1 MSLKTRC
8 DLGRTRL
15 SFPIEQACHFHRCWF
30 QCRDP
35 GIQIEERPHTAPYP
49 VILQPQCTFTPDG
62 LANLSFA
69 FEVRFDNS
77 NVAGITGGTGAADQA
92 AAAAVMTGIELG
104 IPLAAIGNPSGPIK
118 ISAMVNDSNHDFLSN
133 QFLGGLAPPQGNP
146 GGDGGGN
153 FIGDV
158 SGVDLREF
166 AGNQYFFTVPEPG
179 SLSLATL
186 AAVALGLLSRHRV
199 GE

>member
-1 MSLKTRC
+1 
-8 DLGRTRL
+8 
-15 SFPIEQACHFHRCWF
+15 
-30 QCRDP
+30 
-35 GIQIEERPHTAPYP
+35 
-49 VILQPQCTFTPDG
+49 
-62 LANLSFA
+62 
-69 FEVRFDNS
+69 
-77 NVAGITGGTGAADQA
+77 
-92 AAAAVMTGIELG
+92 MTGIELG

-118 ISAMVNDSNHDFLSN
+118 ISAMVNGSNHDFLSN

-146 GGDGGGN
+146 GGEGGGN

-166 AGNQYFFTVPEPG
+166 AGNQYFSTVPEPG
-179 SLSLATL
+179 SLSLAAL